1 MTSVAELP
9 AGFADKVLSAQSTFR
24 SVMDAMARP
33 GSVQRIGSAAGAP
46 AAMMRG
52 AAAIAL
58 TLFDHDTPVWLD
70 SRMSAAADVAKWLK
84 FHTSAPVIT
93 DSSIASFALVGDPE
107 NLPALDRFAFGSN
120 EYPDRSTTL
129 ILQVDSL
136 TQGPALE
143 LSGPVAE
150 LRGPGIDGTT
160 AVRASIQ
167 PQDLFER
174 LAINATLFPRG
185 IDVVLVHDDSIV
197 AIPRTT
203 RLVRG
208 G

>member
-1 MTSVAELP
+1 MTPVTELP

-33 GSVQRIGSAAGAP
+33 GSVQRLAASVGAP
-46 AAMMRG
+46 APMMRG
-52 AAAIAL
+52 TAAIAL
-58 TLFDHDTPVWLD
+58 TLFDHDTPIWLD
-70 SRMSAAADVAKWLK
+70 PAMSQTSDVGKWLK
-84 FHTSAPVIT
+84 FHTSAPVVS
-93 DSSIASFALVGDPE
+93 DSSISSFALIGDAQ
-107 NLPALDRFAFGSN
+107 NLPALDRFSFGSN

-129 ILQVDSL
+129 ILQVESL
-136 TQGPALE
+136 TRGRAI
-143 LSGPVAE
+143 E
-150 LRGPGIDGTT
+150 LRGPGVDGA
-160 AVRASIQ
+160 AVLRVMIE

-203 RLVRG
+203 RLVASG

>member
-1 MTSVAELP
+1 MTTVAELP

-24 SVMDAMARP
+24 CVMNAMARP
-33 GSVQRIGSAAGAP
+33 GSIQRIVSAAGTP
-46 AAMMRG
+46 PAMMRG
-52 AAAIAL
+52 TAAMAL

-70 SRMSAAADVAKWLK
+70 ARMSATADVANWLK
-84 FHTSAPVIT
+84 FHTSAPVVA
-93 DSSIASFALVGDPE
+93 DSSIAGFALVGDPE
-107 NLPALDRFAFGSN
+107 SLAPLDRFAFGSN

-129 ILQVDSL
+129 ILQVESL
-136 TQGPALE
+136 TNGPA
-143 LSGPVAE
+143 VE
-150 LRGPGIDGTT
+150 LRGPGIDGT
-160 AVRASIQ
+160 AALRASIQ
-167 PQDLFER
+167 PHDLFER